1 MVTMFAMLIQT
12 VTTQMVLIFVL
23 ARKDTPEM
31 DSHVNAIKSSLQ
43 YLKQAA
49 LHINDCPW
57 KLTLILETCCHAPL
71 SYFYYHTF
79 CISLMLLDIDEWD
92 QYLFLGN
99 RARYR

>member
-1 MVTMFAMLIQT
+1 
-12 VTTQMVLIFVL
+12 MVLIFVL

-57 KLTLILETCCHAPL
+57 KLASFWRPVVTHHSHISITIL
-71 SYFYYHTF
+71 FVYHLCF
-79 CISLMLLDIDEWD
+79 
-92 QYLFLGN
+92 
-99 RARYR
+99 